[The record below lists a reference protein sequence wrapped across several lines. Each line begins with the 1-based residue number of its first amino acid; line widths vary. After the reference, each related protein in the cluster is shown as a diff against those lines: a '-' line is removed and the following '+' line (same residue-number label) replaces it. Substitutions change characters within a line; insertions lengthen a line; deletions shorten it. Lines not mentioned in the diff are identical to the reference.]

1 MCAEIVQIGDEI
13 KTCLVCTITENVR
26 HHFGSTTCLACASF
40 FRRTVSLNIQY
51 VCKQSNNCPVSY
63 AVRSGCRACRFQ
75 NCLFAGMKAN
85 MVRGKRDINKVPKYV
100 RENINHG
107 NEVIVRD
114 YATSTF
120 ETLRGFPRS
129 EEIEKP
135 IENEDVL
142 KLLNI
147 TADQLLE
154 YYREL
159 NEKEPFPLNKISFDS
174 FFALNQ
180 QSLSDAVSIC
190 NNCPGSDLLN
200 SDDIGI
206 LLQYTS
212 FANLWLDSLWDQI
225 HLDDEMGE
233 ENQEDEG
240 IRRSFT
246 EFVNHFFENVGN
258 ILRSL
263 NLDIV
268 EYAVLKSLVIW
279 KLGVVDFSTTL
290 KIVAQEHYLGVTW
303 AVTEYYKSEKNMDQ
317 FEIALR
323 IADLTLLLGPIF
335 NSYREMVSLYEKLG
349 EHFGSKEEIM
359 GDERMDH

>member
-1 MCAEIVQIGDEI
+1 MCAEIAQIGDGI

-75 NCLFAGMKAN
+75 NCLFAGMKSK

-100 RENINHG
+100 RENISHG
-107 NEVIVRD
+107 NEVIVR
-114 YATSTF
+114 
-120 ETLRGFPRS
+120 
-129 EEIEKP
+129 
-135 IENEDVL
+135 DVL

-154 YYREL
+154 YYQEL

-174 FFALNQ
+174 FFSLNQ

-200 SDDIGI
+200 SEDIGI

-233 ENQEDEG
+233 ENQEDQG
-240 IRRSFT
+240 IRRLFT

-268 EYAVLKSLVIW
+268 EYALLKSLVIW

-290 KIVAQEHYLGVTW
+290 KIVSQEHYLGVTC

-349 EHFGSKEEIM
+349 DHFGSKETV